1 MLHWNMN
8 ITLEKYNI
16 LVVSIEKSMWPRW
29 GTRQVHG
36 FRSTIS
42 LSFRYEIERFQCTMS
57 HKWMTYMLHVNP
69 SMKNSHTQIW
79 TLIPLFRKY
88 VPRETDFLL
97 TCLSV
102 CGFPQFELT
111 ATCAYTFIFQLH
123 STIVCHLRHFCRW
136 CTLTDSKHGVL
147 SQTALCSTSLAKR
160 DYLVSQSQKML
171 KKWFF
176 SMQNLRIFDFNKTYA
191 MYATLISFEICGFK
205 TSLTQC
211 FKRD

>member
-1 MLHWNMN
+1 
-8 ITLEKYNI
+8 
-16 LVVSIEKSMWPRW
+16 MWPRW

-36 FRSTIS
+36 LRSTIS
-42 LSFRYEIERFQCTMS
+42 LSFRYEIERFQCVMS
-57 HKWMTYMLHVNP
+57 HKWITYMLHVNP

-97 TCLSV
+97 ACLSV

-111 ATCAYTFIFQLH
+111 ATCAYTFTFQLH
-123 STIVCHLRHFCRW
+123 SIIVCHLRHFCRW
-136 CTLTDSKHGVL
+136 CALTDSFVFHVACETRL
-147 SQTALCSTSLAKR
+147 SGISIAKNAE
-160 DYLVSQSQKML
+160 
-171 KKWFF
+171 KWFF
-176 SMQNLRIFDFNKTYA
+176 SMQNLRIFDFNETYA
-191 MYATLISFEICGFK
+191 MYATMISFEIYGFK